1 MESPEPNSKPT
12 MQRTIVHLT
21 DGMPALIPLL
31 ATNIALNNNLLPSSS
46 SSTTPSPAFSS
57 TNTASTID
65 LHASLL
71 SWGTS
76 PLPAEHQ
83 NPDVI
88 LAADCVYFEPAFPLL
103 EKTIDEAMP
112 VGDGGGTVL
121 WFCYLKRR
129 KRDAEMIKRLEKLGM
144 DVMERDIGGLGKGF
158 MRKEGYGKG
167 AGEGRGKGAV
177 VLYEIRRR

>member
-12 MQRTIVHLT
+12 MQRTIIHLT

-31 ATNIALNNNLLPSSS
+31 ATNIALNNNIHPSSS
-46 SSTTPSPAFSS
+46 SSTPSPAFSS
-57 TNTASTID
+57 TTTASTID
-65 LHASLL
+65 LQASLL

-76 PLPAEHQ
+76 PLSAKHQ
-83 NPDVI
+83 TPDVI
-88 LAADCVYFEPAFPLL
+88 LAADCAYFAPAFPLL
-103 EKTIDEAMP
+103 EQTIDEAML
-112 VGDGGGTVL
+112 VGDGGSTVL

-144 DVMERDIGGLGKGF
+144 SVMERNIGDLGKGF